1 VYRVVALVVV
11 RSTFL
16 LINVLAINLQRS

>member
-11 RSTFL
+11 RSAFL
-16 LINVLAINLQRS
+16 LINVLAINL